1 MLIYFMMRI
10 KPYKENNMT
19 KDQMLERLR
28 NGRCAVQF
36 TKKDGSVRN
45 MLATLNFDFIPEEKQ
60 PKGTGKAQPDN
71 SPIIRA
77 FDLDKEEFRSIN
89 TDTVTVFTSEGVINA
104 A

>member
-1 MLIYFMMRI
+1 
-10 KPYKENNMT
+10 MT
-19 KDQMLERLR
+19 KDEMLEKLR
-28 NGRCAVQF
+28 EGSCSVEF
-36 TKKDGSVRN
+36 TKKDGSVRS
-45 MLATLNFDFIPEEKQ
+45 MIATLNFDFIPEEKQ

-77 FDLDKEEFRSIN
+77 FDLVKEEFRSIN

>member
-1 MLIYFMMRI
+1 
-10 KPYKENNMT
+10 MT
-19 KDQMLERLR
+19 KDQMMEKLR
-28 NGRCAVQF
+28 EGSCSVTF
-36 TKKDGSVRN
+36 TKKDGTERS
-45 MLATLNFDFIPEEKQ
+45 MTATLNFDFIPEEKQ

-77 FDLDKEEFRSIN
+77 FDLVKGEFRSIN